1 MKSLIE
7 MRQLMFLTN
16 VYSVYYETPL
26 RAALFFFLFPGSPV
40 RGSWM
45 WFELQVDLKSAARFA
60 CAPKAEM
67 ELHY

>member
-1 MKSLIE
+1 MSTVYI
-7 MRQLMFLTN
+7 MRLLLGLRCFFL
-16 VYSVYYETPL
+16 L
-26 RAALFFFLFPGSPV
+26 LFPGSPV

>member
-26 RAALFFFLFPGSPV
+26 RAALFFFI
-40 RGSWM
+40 SWKPCER
-45 WFELQVDLKSAARFA
+45 ELDVV
-60 CAPKAEM
+60 
-67 ELHY
+67 

>member
-26 RAALFFFLFPGSPV
+26 RAALFFFIII
-40 RGSWM
+40 SWKPCER
-45 WFELQVDLKSAARFA
+45 ELDVV
-60 CAPKAEM
+60 
-67 ELHY
+67 

>member
-1 MKSLIE
+1 MSTVYI
-7 MRQLMFLTN
+7 MRLLLG
-16 VYSVYYETPL
+16 L
-26 RAALFFFLFPGSPV
+26 RCFFLFPGSPV